1 MLSSKTHVV
10 SCINTQ
16 RLHSQ
21 LSLSSGP
28 PTECNN
34 ILSVTGFNA
43 SSSDGNTG
51 SSLDVPQLWGSTEQS
66 PWLELELTE
75 RSTITGRRFKL
86 RSSGLVLC
94 FWKPFLLFPGV
105 ITTGSAQRY
114 IESYVVYFSKDRKN
128 WKPHKDVVTKEK
140 KVAPP
145 PPHRRGLSLGRR
157 FPW

>member
-10 SCINTQ
+10 SCINPQ

-21 LSLSSGP
+21 LNLSSGP

-43 SSSDGNTG
+43 SSSSGNTG
-51 SSLDVPQLWGSTEQS
+51 SSPQLGGSADQR
-66 PWLELELTE
+66 PWLELELSD
-75 RSTITGRRFKL
+75 RSTVTGRRLKL
-86 RSSGLVLC
+86 RSYGLVPR
-94 FWKPFLLFPGV
+94 FWKPFFLFPGV

-128 WKPHKDVVTKEK
+128 WKPHKDVLTKEK
-140 KVAPP
+140 KVRPPLPP
-145 PPHRRGLSLGRR
+145 PPTVVG
-157 FPW
+157 

>member
-10 SCINTQ
+10 SCIDTQ
-16 RLHSQ
+16 RLHS
-21 LSLSSGP
+21 LLNLSSGP

-43 SSSDGNTG
+43 SSSSGSTG
-51 SSLDVPQLWGSTEQS
+51 SSPDALPQLRGSTGQS
-66 PWLELELTE
+66 SWLELELSD
-75 RSTITGRRFKL
+75 RSTITGRRLKL
-86 RSSGLVLC
+86 RSSGLVPC
-94 FWKPFLLFPGV
+94 VWKPFFLFPGV

-128 WKPHKDVVTKEK
+128 WKPHKDVLTREK
-140 KVAPP
+140 KVRPP
-145 PPHRRGLSLGRR
+145 PDLRRR

>member
-16 RLHSQ
+16 RLHRQ
-21 LSLSSGP
+21 LNLSSGP

-34 ILSVTGFNA
+34 ILSVTGSNA
-43 SSSDGNTG
+43 SSSGNAG
-51 SSLDVPQLWGSTEQS
+51 SSLDGSAEQS
-66 PWLELELTE
+66 PWLELELSD
-75 RSTITGRRFKL
+75 RSTITGRRLEL
-86 RSSGLVLC
+86 RSYGLVPW
-94 FWKPFLLFPGV
+94 FWKPFFLFPGV

-128 WKPHKDVVTKEK
+128 WKPHKDVSTKEK
-140 KVAPP
+140 KVRPP
-145 PPHRRGLSLGRR
+145 PTAGSSLRRP